1 MDSIILLLKH
11 PYIVLSRLAEL
22 LYKKPSQA
30 NNVRLHSRMSE
41 KHRFQEE
48 EYEKLK
54 VIFKEIQSDLE
65 TQVKSLERVIKF
77 PNSKNSKEFLEVFP
91 KNIGHSSLQLKA
103 ILKDIGGQTEK
114 DYYRM
119 YDHLRERRE
128 LTNEHLQDLANQFSI
143 FAKLIESSLKAAQKE
158 AKRYQ
163 FSAGRGQHSH
173 ILDN

>member
-1 MDSIILLLKH
+1 MDSLILLLKH
-11 PYIVLSRLAEL
+11 RYIVISHLAEL
-22 LYKKPSQA
+22 FYQKPSQA
-30 NNVRLHSRMSE
+30 NNLRLHSRMTE

-54 VIFKEIQSDLE
+54 VIFQDMQTDLE
-65 TQVKSLERVIKF
+65 TQVKSLERAIKY
-77 PNSKNSKEFLEVFP
+77 PTSEKSTEFLAEFP
-91 KNIGHSSLQLKA
+91 KNIGHSALQLKA
-103 ILKDIGGQTEK
+103 ILQDIGGQTEK

-128 LTNEHLQDLANQFSI
+128 LTPKHLESLAEKLAD
-143 FAKLIESSLKAAQKE
+143 FASVIQSSLKTAQKE

>member
-1 MDSIILLLKH
+1 MTE
-11 PYIVLSRLAEL
+11 R
-22 LYKKPSQA
+22 
-30 NNVRLHSRMSE
+30 
-41 KHRFQEE
+41 HRFRED

-54 VIFKEIQSDLE
+54 VIFEEMQSSLE
-65 TQVKSLERVIKF
+65 AQVKLLERAIKF
-77 PNSKNSKEFLEVFP
+77 PNTKKTLEFLEEFP
-91 KNIGHSSLQLKA
+91 KNIGHQALQLKA
-103 ILKDIGGQTEK
+103 ILQDIGGQTEK

-128 LTNEHLQDLANQFSI
+128 LTNEHLEALASKLSD
-143 FAKLIESSLKAAQKE
+143 FATLIKDSLKIAQKE

>member
-11 PYIVLSRLAEL
+11 RYIVVSRLAEL
-22 LYKKPSQA
+22 VYNKKSNA
-30 NNVRLHSRMSE
+30 TYERLRSRMTE
-41 KHRFQEE
+41 RHRFREE

-54 VIFKEIQSDLE
+54 VIFKEIQASLE
-65 TQVKSLERVIKF
+65 AQVKSLERVIKF
-77 PNSKNSKEFLEVFP
+77 PNSKSSKEFLEEFP

-103 ILKDIGGQTEK
+103 ILQDIGGQTEK

-128 LTNEHLQDLANQFSI
+128 LTNEHLEALATKLSD
-143 FAKLIESSLKAAQKE
+143 FASLIKSSLKTAQKE

>member
-1 MDSIILLLKH
+1 MDSLIELLKH
-11 PYIVLSRLAEL
+11 RYIVLSRLAEL
-22 LYKKPSQA
+22 LYATPSQA

-54 VIFKEIQSDLE
+54 VIFEEIQSDLE
-65 TQVKSLERVIKF
+65 AQVKALERVIKF
-77 PNSKNSKEFLEVFP
+77 PTSEKSKAFLEEFP
-91 KNIGHSSLQLKA
+91 KNIGHSALQLKA

-114 DYYRM
+114 DYYRI
-119 YDHLRERRE
+119 YDHLRERRK
-128 LTNEHLQDLANQFSI
+128 LTEEHFEALASQLSI
-143 FAKLIESSLKAAQKE
+143 FATFIQTHLKTAQKE

>member
-11 PYIVLSRLAEL
+11 RYIVVSHLAEL
-22 LYKKPSQA
+22 LYNKKSNA
-30 NNVRLHSRMSE
+30 TYERLRSRMTE
-41 KHRFQEE
+41 KHRFRED
-48 EYEKLK
+48 EYENLK
-54 VIFKEIQSDLE
+54 VIFEEMQSDLKA
-65 TQVKSLERVIKF
+65 QVQSLERAVKF
-77 PNSKNSKEFLEVFP
+77 PETKKTKEFLEEFP
-91 KNIGHSSLQLKA
+91 KNIGHSALQLKA
-103 ILKDIGGQTEK
+103 ILQDIGGQTEK

-128 LTNEHLQDLANQFSI
+128 LTPKHLQSLAEKLGE
-143 FAKLIESSLKAAQKE
+143 FASLIQSSLKTAQKE

>member
-11 PYIVLSRLAEL
+11 RYIVVPRLAEL
-22 LYKKPSQA
+22 VYDKNSNA
-30 NNVRLHSRMSE
+30 TYERLRSRMTE
-41 KHRFQEE
+41 RHRFRED

-54 VIFKEIQSDLE
+54 VIFEEIQADLE
-65 TQVKSLERVIKF
+65 AQVKLLERAIKF
-77 PNSKNSKEFLEVFP
+77 PNTKKTTAFLEEFP
-91 KNIGHSSLQLKA
+91 KNIGHQALQLKA
-103 ILKDIGGQTEK
+103 ILQDIGGQTEK

-128 LTNEHLQDLANQFSI
+128 LTNEHLEALATQLSA
-143 FAKLIESSLKAAQKE
+143 FASLIQSSLKTVQKE

>member
-11 PYIVLSRLAEL
+11 RYIVLSRLAEL

-54 VIFKEIQSDLE
+54 VIFEEIQTDLE
-65 TQVKSLERVIKF
+65 GQVKSLERVIKF
-77 PNSKNSKEFLEVFP
+77 PTSEKSKEFLEVFP
-91 KNIGHSSLQLKA
+91 KNIGHSALQLKA
-103 ILKDIGGQTEK
+103 ILMDIGGQTEK
-114 DYYRM
+114 DYYRI

-128 LTNEHLQDLANQFSI
+128 LTSEHLEALAKKLSA
-143 FAKLIESSLKAAQKE
+143 FASLIQSSLKTAQKE